1 MKKFFLHDPNL
12 LVYGFVM
19 VFFASFGQTFYIALF
34 NDDILN
40 IYKITD
46 GEFGLVY
53 AIATLV
59 SSFLFINFAKLID
72 KIDLRFYSIVIIF
85 GLAIACTGFYFIFDN
100 IFHLFIILFLLRF
113 FGQGAMMHA
122 GTTSMAR
129 YFSVD
134 RGKAISFATLGGMLA
149 IIFFPK
155 IVVYLNSYL
164 DFKTLWILTTI
175 ILLILI
181 PIVFLILYNQKN
193 RDLVLTNTIDNDKL
207 NKNWTIAEILRDR
220 VFFIYFPLAASFPFI
235 GTGLMFHQIY
245 IFDSKGWAMQML
257 GNGYILFGLF
267 SILGLLIGGPL
278 IDKINTKKAIP
289 YVLTPLL
296 ICIIVLFFFD
306 NYWSFVVYMSLFGFN
321 LGLSAPFMGS
331 LWAELYGVKSI
342 GTAKALLHAV
352 AVFASALSP
361 VVFGYAIDWGYGISF
376 IILISS
382 IMIVVSSILP
392 VIYKT

>member
-1 MKKFFLHDPNL
+1 MKNFFLHDPNL
-12 LVYGFVM
+12 LIYGFAM

-72 KIDLRFYSIVIIF
+72 KIDLRFYSIFIIF

-100 IFHLFIILFLLRF
+100 IFNLFIILFLLRF

-129 YFSVD
+129 YFLVD

-149 IIFFPK
+149 IMFLPK
-155 IVVYLNSYL
+155 IVVHLNSYL

-181 PIVFLILYNQKN
+181 PLVFLILYNQKN

-245 IFDSKGWAMQML
+245 IFDSKGWTMQML

-267 SILGLLIGGPL
+267 SILGLIIGGPL

-289 YVLTPLL
+289 FVLSPLL
-296 ICIIVLFFFD
+296 VCITVLFFFD
-306 NYWSFVVYMSLFGFN
+306 NYWSFVAYMSLFGFN

-361 VVFGYAIDWGYGISF
+361 VVFGYAIDWGYGISL
-376 IILISS
+376 IILISF
-382 IMIVVSSILP
+382 IMIVISSILP
-392 VIYKT
+392 IIYKT

>member
-129 YFSVD
+129 YFSID

-149 IIFFPK
+149 IMFLPK
-155 IVVYLNSYL
+155 IVVHFNSYL

-245 IFDSKGWAMQML
+245 IFDSKGWTMQML

-296 ICIIVLFFFD
+296 VCIIVLFFFD
-306 NYWSFVVYMSLFGFN
+306 NYWSFVAYMSLFGFN

-342 GTAKALLHAV
+342 GTAKAVLHAV

>member
-1 MKKFFLHDPNL
+1 MKKFLLHDPNL
-12 LVYGFVM
+12 LLYGFAM

-72 KIDLRFYSIVIIF
+72 KIDLRLYSIVIIF

-149 IIFFPK
+149 IMFLPK
-155 IVVYLNSYL
+155 IVVLLNSYL

-245 IFDSKGWAMQML
+245 IFDSKGWTMQMI
-257 GNGYILFGLF
+257 GDGYILFGLF

-289 YVLTPLL
+289 YVLSPLL
-296 ICIIVLFFFD
+296 VCIIVLFFFD
-306 NYWSFVVYMSLFGFN
+306 NHWSFVIYMSLFGFN

-361 VVFGYAIDWGYGISF
+361 VVFGFAIDWGYAISL
-376 IILISS
+376 IILISC
-382 IMIVVSSILP
+382 IMIIVSSILP
-392 VIYKT
+392 IIYKT

>member
-1 MKKFFLHDPNL
+1 MKKFLLLDTNL
-12 LVYGFVM
+12 LLYGFAM

-72 KIDLRFYSIVIIF
+72 KIDLRLYSIVIIF

-149 IIFFPK
+149 IMFLPK
-155 IVVYLNSYL
+155 IVVHLNSYL

-207 NKNWTIAEILRDR
+207 
-220 VFFIYFPLAASFPFI
+220 SF
-235 GTGLMFHQIY
+235 T
-245 IFDSKGWAMQML
+245 
-257 GNGYILFGLF
+257 
-267 SILGLLIGGPL
+267 
-278 IDKINTKKAIP
+278 
-289 YVLTPLL
+289 
-296 ICIIVLFFFD
+296 
-306 NYWSFVVYMSLFGFN
+306 
-321 LGLSAPFMGS
+321 
-331 LWAELYGVKSI
+331 
-342 GTAKALLHAV
+342 
-352 AVFASALSP
+352 
-361 VVFGYAIDWGYGISF
+361 
-376 IILISS
+376 
-382 IMIVVSSILP
+382 
-392 VIYKT
+392 